1 MEKQSVR
8 VVIASE
14 YPRTR
19 SFLRQIIEQENGVE
33 IVGQAQ
39 DAGKALTLTR
49 KLRPDVVV
57 LDCYLPYSVSPYPV
71 PLSRISGLDTARA
84 IYEEVPRAKIML
96 LNNLDNSF
104 PLDNIPAPGAA
115 GYCMGSG
122 GKCILIAQ
130 WSLSRAVNNSNE
142 PFFANVILQEPETSK
157 RKAASL
163 YDELVLFGALGFAGG
178 LLLIISVFL
187 AIIGAPLA
195 IIGALTVIIGLTGKL
210 IASFWRKTR
219 GRLRSA

>member
-1 MEKQSVR
+1 MEKQNVR

-19 SFLRQIIEQENGVE
+19 SFLSQIIEQEDGVE

-39 DAGKALTLTR
+39 DAGKVLTLTR

-57 LDCYLPYSVSPYPV
+57 LDCYLPYSVSPYTV
-71 PLSRISGLDTARA
+71 PLSRASGLDTAQA

-104 PLDNIPAPGAA
+104 LLDSIPAPGAA

-122 GKCILIAQ
+122 GKCISIAL
-130 WSLSRAVNNSNE
+130 WALSRVVNNSNE
-142 PFFANVILQEPETSK
+142 PFFANVILQEPETLQW
-157 RKAASL
+157 KAASL
-163 YDELVLFGALGFAGG
+163 CDELVFFGVLGFAGG
-178 LLLIISVFL
+178 LLLTITIFI

-195 IIGALTVIIGLTGKL
+195 IVGALTAIIGLTGKL
-210 IASFWRKTR
+210 IATLWRKTR
-219 GRLRSA
+219 GRLKSA